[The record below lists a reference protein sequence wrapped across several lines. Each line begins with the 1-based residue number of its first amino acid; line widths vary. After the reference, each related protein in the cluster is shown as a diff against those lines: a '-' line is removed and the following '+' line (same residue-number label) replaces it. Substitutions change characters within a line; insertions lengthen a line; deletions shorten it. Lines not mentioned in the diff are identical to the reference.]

1 MVRVT
6 NILEGIAN
14 RFEPRLGQLE
24 HAYRQAHLASDGA
37 QIRLVVSFYMIAMFL
52 FASVDYQLFGFSIT
66 FFGLIGLR
74 IIFILASGLLIIN
87 LAKLKNESH
96 IDQHIFNW
104 SCATSIFILFIN
116 SSRSSAFF
124 YNIPIDS
131 IIILNNYFVIHN
143 KFFKR
148 IIPALILTIGDITLM
163 LFFRAEVLPAGIRS
177 SIISLILANIVGIII
192 STRLYGYRRNQFKSQ
207 EELKQAKLEIER
219 IALIDPLTN
228 LPNRRKLFEAI
239 NEEFNRFERKKQPFS
254 LLYLDL
260 DHFKTINDTYGHA
273 GGDQLLIHFA
283 NLLKN
288 ELRETDTAGRLGGEE
303 FAVLLPETGVTAAS
317 RIAER
322 IRDAMHDLT
331 VPTSK
336 GTMQTT
342 LSIGVAEMTESD
354 SSTDA
359 VLRRADEALYK
370 AKNNGRNVVVIA

>member
-1 MVRVT
+1 
-6 NILEGIAN
+6 
-14 RFEPRLGQLE
+14 
-24 HAYRQAHLASDGA
+24 
-37 QIRLVVSFYMIAMFL
+37 
-52 FASVDYQLFGFSIT
+52 
-66 FFGLIGLR
+66 
-74 IIFILASGLLIIN
+74 
-87 LAKLKNESH
+87 
-96 IDQHIFNW
+96 
-104 SCATSIFILFIN
+104 
-116 SSRSSAFF
+116 
-124 YNIPIDS
+124 
-131 IIILNNYFVIHN
+131 
-143 KFFKR
+143 
-148 IIPALILTIGDITLM
+148 

-192 STRLYGYRRNQFKSQ
+192 STRLYGYRRNQFISQ

-239 NEEFNRFERKKQPFS
+239 SEEFNRFKRKKQPFS